1 MAGNVPRGLKT
12 PWLLPGHAVV
22 LSTTFVLVQV
32 CAQIVCAPARA
43 KRSVILQKFIY
54 LLLFPISSTYVRHS
68 ANITKRFVLICHA
81 TMASM
86 QRLCIAALVFVSA
99 VFAQTEEP
107 PLHADSTVPIRLAG
121 GAEHSWAISLPEG
134 QTANLE
140 IVEQQGLAGILSVV
154 GANGGELV
162 EVDLRQRTPAGKSL
176 LIPPGAIQI
185 RIQPADHG
193 SLERTFEFRIGG
205 AHALTEQDRTRIQAE
220 QLLGQGEKLQRGE
233 EQADLE
239 QQADLF
245 EKALTLWER
254 LADTS
259 HQAEALLH
267 LADAYYSL
275 GQTKQAL
282 NTEQRALDLWTAHG
296 DRAGMAA
303 AFCEIGEISFE
314 TSQQKLAEDDARQC
328 LEIERE
334 RGDPRGL
341 AMALMLTAQLHQVH
355 GQNDQAGAEYKEAMQ
370 AARRGGDRILEAEVF
385 KDLAMFENSLAQ
397 WQESSEDG
405 EKALAIARAEGD
417 RQLISRCLSDLA
429 SHLLDRGDMRKA
441 VGYMEEALPLR
452 KALSAPNSYA
462 TSLYNLANA
471 HAKLDDYD
479 KARAQFGEALAI
491 FQQTGFPRGQAYVLT
506 ALGHLS
512 LSTGDEAKAEAFFR
526 QAQVQWRAASDRQG
540 EVFAL
545 NALGDVTARRGQ
557 FRGAIE
563 LHRQALTISRSDKL
577 PREEDRTR
585 GYLADAY
592 NEARDARSSL
602 EQASLELDV
611 IRKIGDPEGDARAL
625 YQQGRAWRTLRE
637 YDRAQEALNKA
648 LDLYQSLGTRTREAD
663 ALYELAALDGDRGQ
677 LQEANATIAKAL
689 DIVDATGAGAGS
701 AESRMLFAASHRK
714 SYDLAIDLAMRLH
727 DNAKAFELSE
737 RARART
743 FVDLIRGARLDIRQG
758 VDPALLDRERNV
770 QESLNEK
777 QEQLT
782 RLLAASHTA
791 AAAEQAKKEID
802 GLVEKYETVEAEI
815 RRTSPRYAALLE
827 PHALSLA
834 DLQSNLLDSQ
844 TAIAEFWLGEERSYG
859 WLVTK
864 TDCLGFELPARREIE
879 ALARRAYS
887 ALTARNVP
895 REETPE
901 QRQARVS
908 ASDREFASA
917 SVELSHMLLGPM
929 KGLSGARRLWV
940 VSDGALEYLPFAA
953 LPTPGSTAPLVA
965 TYRIARLPS
974 ASVLAE
980 VRQQLSD
987 RQPAPRAVA
996 VFADPVFQVDDER
1009 VVKSQAPSRPAI
1021 DIPRGAE
1028 DVDLASLPR
1037 LWFSRR
1043 EADAVAAL
1051 APRGAIREA
1060 LDFDASRTEA
1070 EKPAL
1075 ADYRV
1080 LHFAT
1085 HAFLD
1090 SRHPELSGLVLSM
1103 VDRGGH
1109 PPDGFLR
1116 LNEIYNLKLNADL
1129 VVLSGCQTALGQ
1141 EVRSEGLVG
1150 LTRGFM
1156 YAGAPQVL
1164 ASLWDLRDRATAEF
1178 MSRFYEP
1185 LLRRHLR

>member
-1 MAGNVPRGLKT
+1 MAT
-12 PWLLPGHAVV
+12 
-22 LSTTFVLVQV
+22 
-32 CAQIVCAPARA
+32 
-43 KRSVILQKFIY
+43 
-54 LLLFPISSTYVRHS
+54 
-68 ANITKRFVLICHA
+68 
-81 TMASM
+81 M
-86 QRLCIAALVFVSA
+86 QRLWIAALVFVST
-99 VFAQTEEP
+99 VFGQNEEAA
-107 PLHADSTVPIRLAG
+107 LHADSVVAVKLAG
-121 GAEHSWAISLPEG
+121 GAKRFWTISLPEG

-140 IVEQQGLAGILSVV
+140 IVEQQGLAGILSVA
-154 GANGGELV
+154 GADGGELV
-162 EVDLRQRTPAGKSL
+162 EADLRQRSPAAKSL
-176 LIPPGAIQI
+176 LIPPGANQI
-185 RIQPADHG
+185 RIQAADHG
-193 SLERTFEFRIGG
+193 PLERAFEFRIG
-205 AHALTEQDRTRIQAE
+205 AFHAPTDQDRLRIQAE
-220 QLLGQGEKLQRGE
+220 QMLGQGEKLRRGE
-233 EQADLE
+233 EQVELE
-239 QQADLF
+239 PAAGLF
-245 EKALTLWER
+245 EKALALWER
-254 LADTS
+254 LEDTSRQADT
-259 HQAEALLH
+259 LLH
-267 LADAYYSL
+267 LGGAGYAL
-275 GQTKQAL
+275 GHTKPAL
-282 NTEQRALDLWTAHG
+282 NAYQRALDLWTARA
-296 DRAGMAA
+296 DRAGVAS
-303 AFCEIGEISFE
+303 AFCNIAEISFE
-314 TSQQKLAEDDARQC
+314 TGQQKLAEEDARQC

-334 RGDPRGL
+334 RGDQLGL
-341 AMALMLTAQLHQVH
+341 ASALIVEGQLHAAH
-355 GQNDQAGAEYKEAMQ
+355 GQNEQVRADYREAME
-370 AARRGGDRILEAEVF
+370 AARRGGDRIQEAEVI
-385 KDLAMFENSLAQ
+385 KNLAIFEDNLAQ
-397 WQESSEDG
+397 WQESREDG

-417 RQLISRCLSDLA
+417 RHLMSRCLNDLA
-429 SHLLDRGDMRKA
+429 SFLMDTGDLRKA
-441 VGYMEEALPLR
+441 VGYLEEALPLR
-452 KALSAPNSYA
+452 KTLSAPNSYA

-479 KARAQFGEALAI
+479 KARAQFAEAMAI
-491 FQQTGFPRGQAYVLT
+491 FQQTGFARGQGYVLT
-506 ALGHLS
+506 ALGHLA
-512 LSTGDEAKAEAFFR
+512 LNTGDEEKAEAFFR
-526 QAQVQWRAASDRQG
+526 QAQVQWRVASDRQG

-545 NALGDVTARRGQ
+545 NALGDVAARRGQ

-563 LHRQALTISRSDKL
+563 LHRQALGISRADNL
-577 PREEDRTR
+577 PREEDRTL

-592 NEARDARSSL
+592 DKARDARSSL

-611 IRKIGDPEGDARAL
+611 IRKIGDPEGEARAL
-625 YQQGRAWRTLRE
+625 YQQGRAWRALRE

-648 LDLYQSLGTRTREAD
+648 LELDRSLGTRTREAD
-663 ALYELAALDGDRGQ
+663 ALYELAALDGDRGR
-677 LQEANATIAKAL
+677 LQEANAKIAKAL

-758 VDPALLDRERNV
+758 VDPALLDREQSI

-777 QEQLT
+777 QERLT
-782 RLLAASHTA
+782 RLLASSPGTGSA
-791 AAAEQAKKEID
+791 AQAKKEID
-802 GLVEKYETVEAEI
+802 GLVEKYEAVEAEI

-827 PHALSLA
+827 PHTLSLT
-834 DLQSNLLDSQ
+834 DVQSELPDSQ
-844 TAIAEFWLGEERSYG
+844 TALAEFWLGEERSYA

-864 TDCLGFELPARREIE
+864 TACRGFELPARQQIE

-887 ALTARNVP
+887 ALTARNLI
-895 REETPE
+895 RDETSE
-901 QRQARVS
+901 QMQSRVS
-908 ASDREFASA
+908 ASDREFAQVSA
-917 SVELSHMLLGPM
+917 ELSRMLLGKM
-929 KGLSGARRLWV
+929 TGLSGARLLWV

-953 LPTPGSTAPLVA
+953 LPTPGSSAPLVA
-965 TYRIARLPS
+965 SHRIARLPS

-980 VRQQLSD
+980 VRQQLAD

-996 VFADPVFQVDDER
+996 VFADPVFQKDDER
-1009 VVKSQAPSRPAI
+1009 VVKSNDERVVKSNDKSQAHTRPSV
-1021 DIPRGAE
+1021 DVPRGAE

-1051 APRGAIREA
+1051 APRGGTWEA

-1070 EKPAL
+1070 QKPAL

-1103 VDRGGH
+1103 VDRAGR
-1109 PPDGFLR
+1109 PQDGFLR

-1156 YAGAPQVL
+1156 YAGAPRVL
-1164 ASLWDLRDRATAEF
+1164 ASLWDVRDRATAEF

-1185 LLRRHLR
+1185 LLRRHLPPEDALRSAQLAMMNDPRWSQPYYWAAFTMQGAQ